1 MPAQMISLE
10 EAGLEQRADLQEWV
24 LSNPAIL
31 GPAVKVV
38 TFEFDGVPSAGGP
51 LRDRVS
57 VLGLGADGRLVVAE
71 LKSSRAADT
80 EVSAIKYAASVS
92 RMLPESLAEHFAR
105 FQSRRQTPISPEE
118 ALAELQVHAPDLSPE
133 TLRRPRIVLLARDFS
148 AVVSASVVWLSEMG
162 LDIAL
167 VQISAFRSY
176 IYGQSGSS
184 NVPMISVS
192 QLYPVR
198 EVEDFTISP
207 ERQLA
212 KETAEAKRR
221 VQDAAL
227 VRRLIST
234 ESVAD
239 GTIFTL
245 SPRTDLNFD
254 MRSQLEEWLDMDP
267 ARRTAHWQNNL
278 SAPLVW
284 DVDKAA
290 YTPAG
295 LVRHIVEQ
303 ATGVTANYVGTQ
315 WWRDPTGW
323 NMAELAGPLGGG
335 KGAMYREYWSRWLDK
350 VRIRHP
356 QWTQM
361 TTLPAQNFITLPSPV
376 RGTHYGLSFVAG
388 GRLRSDFYVDLG
400 TPEASAAQFDA
411 LQVQQ
416 DTLESL
422 YGAPLSWERLPERS
436 AYRVA
441 DYSEGDITQVEE
453 YAFFI
458 DWMIDAQARLR
469 RAVNAVLET
478 GEPPDDEGF
487 DRR

>member
-1 MPAQMISLE
+1 MAEEMLFTVAGSVAMPAQMISLE

-38 TFEFDGVPSAGGP
+38 TFEFDGVPTAAGGRA
-51 LRDRVS
+51 RDRVS

-71 LKSSRAADT
+71 LKSSRSADT

-118 ALAELQVHAPDLSPE
+118 ALAELQAHAPDLSPE
-133 TLRRPRIVLLARDFS
+133 SLRRPRIVLLARDFS

-162 LDIAL
+162 LDIQL
-167 VQISAFRSY
+167 IQVSAFRSY
-176 IYGQSGSS
+176 VYGQSGSS

-239 GTIFTL
+239 G
-245 SPRTDLNFD
+245 
-254 MRSQLEEWLDMDP
+254 
-267 ARRTAHWQNNL
+267 
-278 SAPLVW
+278 
-284 DVDKAA
+284 
-290 YTPAG
+290 
-295 LVRHIVEQ
+295 
-303 ATGVTANYVGTQ
+303 
-315 WWRDPTGW
+315 
-323 NMAELAGPLGGG
+323 
-335 KGAMYREYWSRWLDK
+335 
-350 VRIRHP
+350 
-356 QWTQM
+356 
-361 TTLPAQNFITLPSPV
+361 
-376 RGTHYGLSFVAG
+376 
-388 GRLRSDFYVDLG
+388 
-400 TPEASAAQFDA
+400 
-411 LQVQQ
+411 
-416 DTLESL
+416 
-422 YGAPLSWERLPERS
+422 
-436 AYRVA
+436 
-441 DYSEGDITQVEE
+441 
-453 YAFFI
+453 
-458 DWMIDAQARLR
+458 
-469 RAVNAVLET
+469 
-478 GEPPDDEGF
+478 
-487 DRR
+487 